1 MRNYVSTLAENG
13 LAMAGPAGPAG
24 PAGLVPAPM
33 VHDAQT
39 MNKGELSCSVGIKNH
54 PTKFS
59 TPLLCVPP
67 PM

>member
-13 LAMAGPAGPAG
+13 LAMAG

-39 MNKGELSCSVGIKNH
+39 MNKGDLSCSVGIKNH